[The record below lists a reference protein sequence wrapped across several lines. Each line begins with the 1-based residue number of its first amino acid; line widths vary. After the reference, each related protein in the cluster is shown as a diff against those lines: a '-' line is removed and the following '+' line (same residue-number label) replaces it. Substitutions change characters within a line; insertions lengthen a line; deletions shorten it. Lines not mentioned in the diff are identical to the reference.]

1 MSRLSAAILLSIC
14 LTSIGSAQS
23 VARVDAIYADLAR
36 PDHPGCAVAVVR
48 DGKTILEKGYG
59 IAHLEHAVPISPATV
74 FYAGSVSKQ
83 FTAAAIAR
91 AVRDGKLS
99 LDDDVRKWIPELP
112 DLGQRI
118 TIRNLVHHTSGI
130 RDYLA
135 LRSLAGEPADG
146 VFGDDDVYALLARQR
161 ALNFA
166 PGERYLYSNSGY
178 WLMGQIIERAT
189 GLTLRQYTDSIFF
202 RPLGM
207 TRTHFRDDH
216 ARVAPGRA
224 QAYAPVGEGEWEIS
238 MPNFDVV
245 GAGGLHT
252 TVRDLAKWDAMFYDE
267 DPVTASLVRGLHQR
281 GVLSSS
287 DTIAYA
293 FGLAVDTYR
302 GLRRVSHGGAYGGYR
317 AHLLRFPDQRFA
329 VLQLCNGANANP
341 DARSLRVAEVF
352 IGDLFTEPE
361 PRRADANGPSRA
373 ATSAIRLT
381 AADLAALAGRYTSQE
396 LGADLTLTVRG
407 DSLIARRRGRE
418 SALRATGTDEFLA
431 PGMGTVR
438 FQRDSA
444 GTVTG
449 FSVGAGRATGI
460 LYERVDGTR

>member
-1 MSRLSAAILLSIC
+1 MTRLFASILLLAL
-14 LTSIGSAQS
+14 LTTVARAQPA
-23 VARVDAIYADLAR
+23 ARVDAIYADLAR
-36 PDHPGCAVAVVR
+36 PNHPGCAVAVVH
-48 DGKTILEKGYG
+48 DGKTVLEKGYG
-59 IAHLEHAVPISPATV
+59 AAHLEHDVPITPATV

-91 AVRDGKLS
+91 AAHDGEIS
-99 LDDDVRKWIPELP
+99 LDDDVRTWIPELP

-135 LRSLAGEPADG
+135 LRALAGEPADG
-146 VFGDDDVYALLARQR
+146 VFGDDDVYAVLARQR

-178 WLMGQIIERAT
+178 WLLGQIIERAT
-189 GLTLRQYTDSIFF
+189 RRTLRQYTDSLFF

-216 ARVAPGRA
+216 ARVEPGRA
-224 QAYAPVGEGEWEIS
+224 QAYAPTGDGEWAIS

-252 TVRDLAKWDAMFYDE
+252 TVRDLVKWDAMFSDE
-267 DPVTASLVRGLHQR
+267 AAATASFVRGLHQR
-281 GVLSSS
+281 GVLNSG

-293 FGLAVDTYR
+293 FGLTVDTYR

-317 AHLLRFPDQRFA
+317 AHQLRFPDQRFS
-329 VLQLCNGANANP
+329 VLQLCNAANANP
-341 DARSLRVAEVF
+341 DARALRVAGVF
-352 IGDLFTEPE
+352 IGTQFTEPE
-361 PRRADANGPSRA
+361 PRPAVANAPPRGQTAPPPVPS
-373 ATSAIRLT
+373 SA
-381 AADLAALAGRYTSQE
+381 LAAFAGRYTSPE

-407 DSLIARRRGRE
+407 DSLVARRRGRE
-418 SALRATGTDEFLA
+418 AALRTTGADEFLA

-438 FQRDSA
+438 FERDA
-444 GTVTG
+444 TGRVTG

-460 LYERVDGTR
+460 VYQRVDGGA